1 MLYYIVVFP
10 LGITIKHGRNK
21 WVTKVCQ
28 PLGGL
33 FVIDNFFSAALDGA
47 IREFPAFQY
56 HLPLVVQ
63 GIDGDSCHHP
73 GLIAL
78 FQYMLDDIAP
88 LSRADPR
95 QGAVRD
101 KRRWNRQ
108 APTDGATALPE
119 TDWCIAVETETVIV
133 ICA

>member
-10 LGITIKHGRNK
+10 FSITVKHGRDK

-47 IREFPAFQY
+47 IRAFPTFQY
-56 HLPLVVQ
+56 YLPLVVQ

-88 LSRADPR
+88 LSRADP
-95 QGAVRD
+95 
-101 KRRWNRQ
+101 
-108 APTDGATALPE
+108 
-119 TDWCIAVETETVIV
+119 
-133 ICA
+133 